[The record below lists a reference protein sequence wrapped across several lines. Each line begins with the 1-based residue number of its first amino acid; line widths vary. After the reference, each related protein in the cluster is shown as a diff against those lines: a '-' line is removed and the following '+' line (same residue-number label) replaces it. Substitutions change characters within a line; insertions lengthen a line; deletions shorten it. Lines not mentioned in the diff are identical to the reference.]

1 MDRNGEAPSEL
12 VLLVKVGRKRRSS
25 VKHMYQ
31 PSKQKASGTP
41 GKTKEVQLV
50 FCKETKVFL
59 SKEQ

>member
-1 MDRNGEAPSEL
+1 MDRNGEAPSGQDW
-12 VLLVKVGRKRRSS
+12 LVKVGRKRRRS

-50 FCKETKVFL
+50 FVKKQG
-59 SKEQ
+59 SS